1 MDIGA
6 SLNAVAGAALD
17 MAAKI
22 MGNGP
27 TGGKFVVNHD
37 NVLAAAKI
45 IHTQVETFRL
55 ATRDAFHDLHVDPPG
70 EDIVSKR
77 LANAWNDKLMLDDD
91 SYAVR
96 IDEYVRSLNK
106 LVSQLIESAKAYGHN
121 EEEIAAALQ
130 GDTRA

>member
-27 TGGKFVVNHD
+27 SGGKFVVNHD

-45 IHTQVETFRL
+45 IRTQVETFGES
-55 ATRDAFHDLHVDPPG
+55 TRDAFRDLRIDAPG

-77 LANAWNDKLMLDDD
+77 LADAWNGNLMLDDD

-96 IDEYVRSLNK
+96 IGEYVRSLDK
-106 LVSQLIESAKAYGHN
+106 LVSQLVESARTYGYN
-121 EEEIAAALQ
+121 EEEIAAALG
-130 GDTRA
+130 GDARA

>member
-6 SLNAVAGAALD
+6 SLNAVAGAAFD
-17 MAAKI
+17 AAAKI

-45 IHTQVETFRL
+45 IRTQVEAFGESTRGAFR
-55 ATRDAFHDLHVDPPG
+55 DLNVDPPG

-77 LANAWNDKLMLDDD
+77 LADAWNDRLVFDGD

-96 IDEYVRSLNK
+96 IDEYVRSLNE
-106 LVSQLIESAKAYGHN
+106 LVQQLIESAKTYGYN
-121 EEEIAAALQ
+121 EEQITAALG
-130 GDTRA
+130 GDARA